1 MIDQTLLAGKEK
13 RLAQAPAPESAK
25 IFRIARVLPW
35 VYLILRLGLAFLFI
49 YAGITKL
56 MDPKAFARVI
66 SPYGLV
72 PDFLLPVVA
81 VGLPLLET
89 LAGVALAF
97 DVKGSLAVISGLL
110 AMFAFVLWYGAL
122 RDLSID
128 CGCFGHEEIA
138 SQGNLRKAFHRDL
151 GLMGVVLFLYVA
163 RWLGPRSK
171 VYTYKNKKWK
181 KETGR

>member
-1 MIDQTLLAGKEK
+1 MMDQALLPGEG
-13 RLAQAPAPESAK
+13 RGLSQAPAPESAK
-25 IFRIARVLPW
+25 TLWIARILPW
-35 VYLILRLGLAFLFI
+35 VCLALRLGLAFLFI
-49 YAGITKL
+49 YAGLTKL

-72 PDFLLPVVA
+72 PDGFLPVVA

-89 LAGVALAF
+89 LAGIALAF

-138 SQGNLRKAFHRDL
+138 SQGNLRRAFHRDL
-151 GLMGVVLFLYVA
+151 GLMGVPLFLYVA
-163 RWLGPRSK
+163 RWLGVRSK
-171 VYTYKNKKWK
+171 VFVYINKWR